1 MLEGSMTKVVT
12 AAEANR
18 QFSSLMREVADG
30 ETVIVTSHGRDA
42 IKMVPVT
49 VDAEDGLRIAAM
61 DRLVEHL
68 KTLPRQPGITWTRA
82 ELYEDEPY
90 PDSFK

>member
-1 MLEGSMTKVVT
+1 MTKIVT

-30 ETVIVTSHGRDA
+30 ETVIVTSHGRNIMKMTAVGEEDETLTERRSAHRRLMEYLRSQPRRPA
-42 IKMVPVT
+42 IS
-49 VDAEDGLRIAAM
+49 
-61 DRLVEHL
+61 
-68 KTLPRQPGITWTRA
+68 WTRE

-90 PDSFK
+90 PDTFK